1 MLAQAM
7 DLVRENGWS
16 ILNLDCVV
24 QMERPKLSPYKGLMK
39 QRIAEL
45 LRIDISQ
52 VSVKGKTGEGVGE
65 IGRSELAAATCVVL
79 LYK

>member
-1 MLAQAM
+1 
-7 DLVRENGWS
+7 
-16 ILNLDCVV
+16 
-24 QMERPKLSPYKGLMK
+24 MK

-45 LRIDISQ
+45 LRIDITQ